1 LPDRRSRF
9 HASFNLAVKMN
20 SNDDTLSMIDHLT
33 ESQLDRMRDAAEN
46 LLECYVDL
54 SSAGTHL
61 LVEMLDG
68 SLPCQW
74 AHYPDDDVIDRASG
88 YQFFY
93 HSHSPDDRGLS
104 IEHGHIHVFAR
115 MDVHGNAIEMNKEDD
130 FLRLLNGEQPVEAG
144 TISLLCVSLDAKGV
158 PNTLF
163 TVNRW
168 VTGDHLFSAATTQKL
183 IPGFLVQVEQYPVIN
198 KWLEALLTLF
208 WPQIEK
214 LLIERDRTLL
224 GLAADRI
231 DRGLLEDESV
241 EILSSVSI
249 DIDRQIKWLLNA
261 ARVAN

>member
-1 LPDRRSRF
+1 
-9 HASFNLAVKMN
+9 MN
-20 SNDDTLSMIDHLT
+20 SNDDTSLVMDRLAD
-33 ESQLDRMRDAAEN
+33 SQLVQMRGAAEN

-61 LVEMLDG
+61 LAEMLDG
-68 SLPCQW
+68 SPPRQW

-93 HSHSPDDRGLS
+93 HSHSPDDRDLS
-104 IEHGHIHVFAR
+104 MEHGHIHVFAR
-115 MDVHGNAIEMNKEDD
+115 MDVHGNTIEMNMEDD
-130 FLRLLNGEQPVEAG
+130 FLRRLNGERPVEAG

-168 VTGDHLFSAATTQKL
+168 VTGDQLLSAATTRKL
-183 IPGFLVQVEQYPVIN
+183 IPGFLVQVEQYRMIN
-198 KWLEALLTLF
+198 KWLKALLTLF
-208 WPQIEK
+208 WPQVEQ

-231 DRGLLEDESV
+231 EAGLLEDESV

-249 DIDRQIKWLLNA
+249 DIDKQIDWLFNV
-261 ARVAN
+261 AR